1 MSAPRD
7 DVLVERPSGGVQA
20 ARVLGVL
27 PGEGVGPEVI
37 EATLAVLAALEDA
50 GTQAFEV
57 REAGPIGLEAEARD
71 GTPLSENVAAF
82 CDDVFAAGGAVLA
95 GPGGG
100 RFVYDLR
107 ERFDLFYKLSPLRVL
122 DELVDASRLRAEHV
136 RGVDVLVVRENASGF
151 YHGGWEISAN
161 GSGERRAA
169 HRLEVSER
177 EVRRVLD
184 VAAEQA
190 AGRRGSLAVVVKSA
204 GIPAVSGLWQ
214 ECALDSAGE
223 AGVECSFL
231 EVDHAAFQLIQR
243 PHDLDVVAAPDL
255 YGDVLADLGGVLL
268 GSRGLT
274 YSGNFSSNGAA
285 VYQTNHGCAYDIAGT
300 DTANPAGQIQS
311 LAMLL
316 RDSFGLDREAALIEE
331 GLRATWAAGWRT
343 ADLAHPGGR
352 VAGTRE
358 LGELT
363 AEAVAASV
371 RG

>member
-1 MSAPRD
+1 M
-7 DVLVERPSGGVQA
+7 
-20 ARVLGVL
+20 
-27 PGEGVGPEVI
+27 
-37 EATLAVLAALEDA
+37 
-50 GTQAFEV
+50 
-57 REAGPIGLEAEARD
+57 
-71 GTPLSENVAAF
+71 
-82 CDDVFAAGGAVLA
+82 
-95 GPGGG
+95 
-100 RFVYDLR
+100 
-107 ERFDLFYKLSPLRVL
+107 
-122 DELVDASRLRAEHV
+122 
-136 RGVDVLVVRENASGF
+136 
-151 YHGGWEISAN
+151 
-161 GSGERRAA
+161 
-169 HRLEVSER
+169 
-177 EVRRVLD
+177 LD

-231 EVDHAAFQLIQR
+231 EVDHAAFQLIQQ

-268 GSRGLT
+268 GSARAT

-343 ADLAHPGGR
+343 RGPRAPRWPRRRHPRARRADGGGR
-352 VAGTRE
+352 RGIRARLTRVPPKLVQHLRLAAGFRSFLGAPLTRE
-358 LGELT
+358 GAESALRSRLDRREARLVRSCATSSTRTRPAPTSRPCGRQGASQATSRPPLAPAGSKRCLRHSPRT
-363 AEAVAASV
+363 ASAPRS
-371 RG
+371 RS